1 MTYFLLESITKK
13 IFKLLFL
20 ATISIALINLTGCKK
35 KSSSSV
41 VPATEAATVETTFDK
56 GTFGSAT
63 FN

>member
-1 MTYFLLESITKK
+1 MKK